1 MAQPQP
7 SKEPALAGVAGVI
20 LLVGNPASAAFAIAP
35 LFGWTDGRRWFV
47 AGGVLV
53 VGLVVAAA
61 LKTAWRGV
69 AGMFGVA
76 LLLVGF
82 RYGWPIVA
90 A

>member
-1 MAQPQP
+1 MTTSQP
-7 SKEPALAGVAGVI
+7 SKEPALAMATGVA
-20 LLVGNPASAAFAIAP
+20 LLVGNPAYAAFAIAP

-47 AGGVLV
+47 AGGVFV
-53 VGLVVAAA
+53 AGVVVAAA

-82 RYGWPIVA
+82 RYGWPMVA